1 MTSTEIAPVM
11 SGEVLDRSSGE
22 LIDLR
27 EASTDRLARFL
38 DEAAELV
45 SLVNEAKAQVDREV
59 LRRMDAEASWTAR
72 LGAFELQA
80 PSPEAGMT
88 YYDPEALEDALD
100 GLVERGLVCEQAAA
114 AALQVETTVERTP
127 KRRGIGALLRLGGEV
142 AEAVAACERR
152 REEPSR
158 RSVRVRRRR
167 D

>member
-88 YYDPEALEDALD
+88 YYDEQALEEVLD
-100 GLVERGLVCEQAAA
+100 GLVERGLVSEPAASAWRASRASGARAPSASA
-114 AALQVETTVERTP
+114 APRAGARTP
-127 KRRGIGALLRLGGEV
+127 PPPRRP
-142 AEAVAACERR
+142 RR
-152 REEPSR
+152 RCEAAP
-158 RSVRVRRRR
+158 
-167 D
+167 

>member
-1 MTSTEIAPVM
+1 MTSTAVPPAA
-11 SGEVLDRSSGE
+11 GGQVLDRASGE
-22 LIDLR
+22 LIDVR
-27 EASTDRLARFL
+27 ESSTDRLARFL
-38 DEAAELV
+38 DEATELV
-45 SLVNEAKAQVDREV
+45 SLMSEARAQVDREL
-59 LRRMDAEASWTAR
+59 LRRMDAEATWTAR
-72 LGAFELQA
+72 VGDFELRA

-114 AALQVETTVERTP
+114 AALQVETNVERTP
-127 KRRGIGALLRLGGEV
+127 KRRGIAALLRLGGEV

-152 REEPSR
+152 REEPPR

>member
-1 MTSTEIAPVM
+1 MTSTQIAPVP
-11 SGEVLDRSSGE
+11 GGQVLDRSSGE

-45 SLVNEAKAQVDREV
+45 SLVGEARAQAEREV
-59 LRRMDAEASWTAR
+59 LRRMDEEATWTAR
-72 LGAFELQA
+72 VGDFELRA

-88 YYDPEALEDALD
+88 YWDEEALEEVLD
-100 GLVERGLVCEQAAA
+100 DLVERGLVSEQAAA
-114 AALQVETTVERTP
+114 AALEVETTVERKP
-127 KRRGIGALLRLGGEV
+127 KRGGIGALLRLGGEV

-152 REEPSR
+152 REEPPR

-167 D
+167 A

>member
-59 LRRMDAEASWTAR
+59 LRRMDAEATWTAR
-72 LGAFELQA
+72 AGAFELRA

-88 YYDPEALEDALD
+88 YYDEQALEEVLD
-100 GLVERGLVCEQAAA
+100 GLVERGLVSEPAAA
-114 AALQVETTVERTP
+114 AALEVETKVERKP
-127 KRRGIGALLRLGGEV
+127 RQGGIKALLRIGGEV

-152 REEPSR
+152 REEPPR

>member
-1 MTSTEIAPVM
+1 MTSTEIPPATG
-11 SGEVLDRSSGE
+11 GEVLDRSSGE
-22 LIDLR
+22 LIDVR

-45 SLVNEAKAQVDREV
+45 SLVNEARAQVDREV
-59 LRRMDAEASWTAR
+59 LRRMDEEATWTAR
-72 LGAFELQA
+72 VGSFELRA

-88 YYDPEALEDALD
+88 YYDAEGLEEALDD
-100 GLVERGLVCEQAAA
+100 LVERGLVSEQAAA
-114 AALQVETTVERTP
+114 AALEVETKVERKP
-127 KRRGIGALLRLGGEV
+127 RQGGIRALLRLGGEV

-152 REEPSR
+152 RQEPPR

>member
-1 MTSTEIAPVM
+1 MTSTEIPPPTG
-11 SGEVLDRSSGE
+11 GEVLDRSSGE

-38 DEAAELV
+38 DETAELL
-45 SLVNEAKAQVDREV
+45 SLVKEARAQVDREV
-59 LRRMDAEASWTAR
+59 LRRMDEEATWTAR
-72 LGAFELQA
+72 VGSFELRA

-88 YYDPEALEDALD
+88 YHDADALEEALDD
-100 GLVERGLVCEQAAA
+100 LVERGLVSEQAAT
-114 AALQVETTVERTP
+114 AALEVETRVERKT
-127 KRRGIGALLRLGGEV
+127 RQGGIRALLRLGEV

-152 REEPSR
+152 REEPPR